1 MCAHEAPPPCVFRYG
16 CLDLVQLLIER
27 VPQIALSVS
36 SEGYNALHLAVTH
49 HRHSVTRLLVEKQVE
64 WTRRTRRQ
72 ASSEASVSG
81 HPHPLNHYSLME
93 RSGVEN
99 SLTRG
104 VARFATP
111 TMSGHTVLHFAVA
124 VNNRESL
131 SCLLKNH
138 RELQLGVD
146 CRECGYTPLHL
157 AVFLNHSEAVRLLLK
172 KNANPG
178 LRLDQATAS
187 GFSICHTPMA
197 EAVYN
202 KSPEILGML
211 LEAGA
216 EDRQHDAVKL
226 CELNSRNR
234 DLVVLLLASLVRQD
248 DTYKP
253 LRGAALLS
261 GNYHRKQK
269 HVMLSWENL
278 SLTELLADWVV
289 TSLPK
294 VPLLQSVDPR
304 RLFDCVTYVNLSKNK
319 LRSVPKELFFFPHV
333 VHLNLMDNLLEYLP
347 ELHMV
352 ANDAGSYI
360 WPCHALSKLYL
371 NRNCLVELPEFIFQ
385 LPGLVFLELSHN
397 QIRELP
403 FDLWRAPR
411 LHTLL
416 CSHNRLEAV
425 PTNWPHVLTSC
436 RVVEQEVPRG
446 MEVSGRGIVRW
457 CLIKLG

>member
-1 MCAHEAPPPCVFRYG
+1 VFRYG
-16 CLDLVQLLIER
+16 CLDLVRLLIER
-27 VPQIALSVS
+27 VPQISLSVS
-36 SEGYNALHLAVTH
+36 SEGYNALHVAVSH
-49 HRHSVTRLLVEKQVE
+49 HQHAVTRLLVEKQVE
-64 WTRRTRRQ
+64 WARRTRRQ
-72 ASSEASVSG
+72 ASSEASAPG
-81 HPHPLNHYSLME
+81 HAHPPNHHSLME

-124 VNNRESL
+124 VTDRESL
-131 SCLLKNH
+131 TFLLKNH
-138 RELQLGVD
+138 RELQLSVD
-146 CRECGYTPLHL
+146 CRECGYSPLHL
-157 AVFLNHSEAVRLLLK
+157 AVFLNHSEPVKLLVK
-172 KNANPG
+172 KGANPG

-187 GFSICHTPMA
+187 GFSICRTPMA

-202 KSPEILGML
+202 KSPEILSML
-211 LEAGA
+211 VEAGA

-226 CELNSRNR
+226 CELFPRNR
-234 DLVVLLLASLVRQD
+234 DLIVLLLASLVRQD

-253 LRGAALLS
+253 PRGVALLT

-278 SLTELLADWVV
+278 TLPELPADWIIN
-289 TSLPK
+289 SLPK

-304 RLFDCVTYVNLSKNK
+304 RLYECVTYVNLSKNK
-319 LRSVPKELFFFPHV
+319 LRSVPRELFFFPQML
-333 VHLNLMDNLLEYLP
+333 HLNLVDNLLESLP
-347 ELHMV
+347 ELNMLT
-352 ANDAGSYI
+352 NDSGSYI

-371 NRNCLVELPEFIFQ
+371 NHNCLEDLPEFIFQ
-385 LPGLVFLELSHN
+385 LPGLVHLELSHN

-416 CSHNRLEAV
+416 CSYNRLEAV

-436 RVVEQEVPRG
+436 RVVEQESPRG
-446 MEVSGRGIVRW
+446 TEVRIGGGEVLVVKSLVALRNFI
-457 CLIKLG
+457 